1 MGDCKSRPGKHL
13 GKTITIPGGSIDL
26 MVDTD
31 GFLLRCSAS
40 VLATNGSCSE
50 GFEPL
55 YDSSPCD
62 VSEMPSYSG
71 VLLVLKR
78 DDKGEDTG
86 PVERGVT
93 GVVLATTGILC
104 IETRRAVSTFCIANP

>member
-1 MGDCKSRPGKHL
+1 MGDCKSRPSKHL
-13 GKTITIPGGSIDL
+13 GKTITIPEGSIDL
-26 MVDTD
+26 MMDAD
-31 GFLLRCSAS
+31 GFLLRCSDS

-78 DDKGEDTG
+78 DDRGEDTG
-86 PVERGVT
+86 SVERGAT
-93 GVVLATTGILC
+93 GVVLAITGILR